1 VSELP
6 AGATPAEVL
15 ARYRD
20 AAREGRLLLQRC
32 AACRRFVHYPR
43 LACPHC
49 RGLALDWVEASG
61 RGTVYAFSVV
71 RQPPSEQWSGR
82 VPYVL
87 ALIALE
93 EGPRMMANVVGCAV
107 DDVRCD
113 LPVTV
118 VFEERDG
125 RVLPQFRPS

>member
-1 VSELP
+1 
-6 AGATPAEVL
+6 
-15 ARYRD
+15 
-20 AAREGRLLLQRC
+20 
-32 AACRRFVHYPR
+32 
-43 LACPHC
+43 
-49 RGLALDWVEASG
+49 
-61 RGTVYAFSVV
+61 
-71 RQPPSEQWSGR
+71 

-93 EGPRMMANVVGCAV
+93 EGPRMMANVVGGAV